1 MNSIEQLDPLSDE
14 WTTFMTMPEK
24 LITPSKSLPV
34 NVIHAEPLDTERQNA
49 ENEMNHE
56 ETDLASPSVKKDEDG
71 TLFEMDLDSVEN
83 RTTSP
88 EETDPTKDSSSSSG
102 YKILKESSSYTQK
115 SQAECKLYTDNDQI
129 SAQISEPISKHV
141 LRLV

>member
-49 ENEMNHE
+49 RNDLDHE
-56 ETDLASPSVKKDEDG
+56 ETDLASPSARKDEDG
-71 TLFEMDLDSVEN
+71 TLFEMDIDSVEN
-83 RTTSP
+83 RTKSL
-88 EETDPTKDSSSSSG
+88 EDTDPTKDSSSLSG
-102 YKILKESSSYTQK
+102 DKILKESISYTQK
-115 SQAECKLYTDNDQI
+115 SQAESKPHTDNDQI
-129 SAQISEPISKHV
+129 SAQIAEPISKHV
-141 LRLV
+141 LR